1 MIKREELIQKFN
13 TGMSVL
19 CAYIHLNNSCK
30 LHDINID
37 AEFFIRDLLRIIFGW
52 DIVNANSMIPD
63 CPGYDLIS
71 KRDKI
76 IVQVTSTDRPDKVID
91 TLKTIGNM
99 VQCDPELAGY
109 TLYFVILK
117 ISAKES
123 VNYKGRNGGY
133 KCPPGIFF
141 DQRKNIY
148 DFSILSKKVH
158 SLSEV
163 SDREKIASL
172 EKFMNENSAL
182 FGPFEPKIP
191 VKNNIDTIISEYA
204 ENFKEKLF
212 RHANKKD
219 SRVTLKGVFV
229 QPKIQE
235 LNSKPQELVS
245 ILGKFLWNETE
256 RRILFVEGDAACGKS
271 SFISYLCYHYREQDE
286 EGRGIFLQGKL
297 ICIRLRDL
305 EVDEKDRI
313 IENNIAK
320 YLGLST
326 FDEYRAEFHN
336 HIVILDGADELSMLE
351 GRLKSSLEDIIK
363 SIRKIFKKNKIIVT
377 TRPQYIDYKKLAS
390 ETFKFKEVRMQH
402 FDRKMREAWIEKY
415 EKCGE
420 TIPQETKEYI
430 LNVDKEKVAGV
441 ADTPLALYLLAA
453 CEMREELQWNI
464 WALYHEIFTK
474 AIIETEYDENFYSS
488 SKHPIRESKE
498 LLLEIVERIAFEIFK
513 KSEKEQYFIE
523 SKDLDHIVSEFDL
536 EPSYEKWIRKC
547 CVLCAYWKSNEK
559 KGVLEFY
566 HNNIRD
572 YFFCEY
578 IYDKVKEFLLSDSEE
593 NIKGFL
599 ECMCQILSYG
609 EIAGSTWV
617 ETLLFLHERIRFER
631 EVSEEEYDRKKAE
644 KFFARVFS
652 SVFCA
657 DTIWKYSYGRN
668 NYQKIKYTVSNVLLL
683 VRVWQSG
690 LGIRSQKNVFA
701 DTPEALAD
709 IAKSDILSDWS
720 EIFRKRIPIPNDK
733 RIFIGENCIFQNI
746 SFDRKYLEREDF
758 EKSEF
763 RGTSFEYSSLNMTN
777 FRECK
782 LGDQVS
788 FAGTTLIGVD
798 FSGAVLDHVSFV
810 GAVLRECYFYNTEI
824 ISGDFNGCTIESCVF
839 AGTKLENVDWSCS
852 KASKFDFG
860 DVICDNCCFNHINLS
875 GRLIFNSIFT
885 NCIIKRGNF
894 KNANIRNSKMFGGSL
909 ENTKFVNTVFEKNE
923 WENVNFTG
931 VDFGKHDFGEA
942 Y

>member
-63 CPGYDLIS
+63 CPGYDLIN

-163 SDREKIASL
+163 SDREKIVSL

-229 QPKIQE
+229 QPKIRE

-326 FDEYRAEFHN
+326 FDEYRAE
-336 HIVILDGADELSMLE
+336 
-351 GRLKSSLEDIIK
+351 
-363 SIRKIFKKNKIIVT
+363 
-377 TRPQYIDYKKLAS
+377 
-390 ETFKFKEVRMQH
+390 
-402 FDRKMREAWIEKY
+402 
-415 EKCGE
+415 
-420 TIPQETKEYI
+420 
-430 LNVDKEKVAGV
+430 
-441 ADTPLALYLLAA
+441 
-453 CEMREELQWNI
+453 
-464 WALYHEIFTK
+464 
-474 AIIETEYDENFYSS
+474 
-488 SKHPIRESKE
+488 
-498 LLLEIVERIAFEIFK
+498 
-513 KSEKEQYFIE
+513 
-523 SKDLDHIVSEFDL
+523 
-536 EPSYEKWIRKC
+536 
-547 CVLCAYWKSNEK
+547 
-559 KGVLEFY
+559 
-566 HNNIRD
+566 
-572 YFFCEY
+572 
-578 IYDKVKEFLLSDSEE
+578 
-593 NIKGFL
+593 
-599 ECMCQILSYG
+599 
-609 EIAGSTWV
+609 
-617 ETLLFLHERIRFER
+617 
-631 EVSEEEYDRKKAE
+631 
-644 KFFARVFS
+644 
-652 SVFCA
+652 
-657 DTIWKYSYGRN
+657 
-668 NYQKIKYTVSNVLLL
+668 
-683 VRVWQSG
+683 
-690 LGIRSQKNVFA
+690 
-701 DTPEALAD
+701 
-709 IAKSDILSDWS
+709 
-720 EIFRKRIPIPNDK
+720 
-733 RIFIGENCIFQNI
+733 
-746 SFDRKYLEREDF
+746 
-758 EKSEF
+758 
-763 RGTSFEYSSLNMTN
+763 
-777 FRECK
+777 
-782 LGDQVS
+782 
-788 FAGTTLIGVD
+788 
-798 FSGAVLDHVSFV
+798 
-810 GAVLRECYFYNTEI
+810 
-824 ISGDFNGCTIESCVF
+824 
-839 AGTKLENVDWSCS
+839 
-852 KASKFDFG
+852 
-860 DVICDNCCFNHINLS
+860 
-875 GRLIFNSIFT
+875 
-885 NCIIKRGNF
+885 
-894 KNANIRNSKMFGGSL
+894 
-909 ENTKFVNTVFEKNE
+909 
-923 WENVNFTG
+923 
-931 VDFGKHDFGEA
+931 
-942 Y
+942 